1 MLCCAFER
9 SNTTTGYICC
19 GQEYFLRQL
28 LEFWLASLLCQFRW
42 PVFRNR
48 KYLHLGGIPSE
59 MQHDFSLGT
68 VNISGW
74 HRVRKIQ
81 KCIFLAFWV
90 ILSEMHSNGYKKCW
104 CKLQNFVKE
113 NQVVLK
119 LDHNPIILSWKNTA
133 KEWVSLLLS
142 HQSVMRKYL
151 HMWKEAR
158 TVDRAIQSKGTVF
171 SLLPPSKVHLKKK
184 KYPFLFSYLLHRFW
198 PFVICFSR
206 IFSPTVKDKQQK
218 KRSVTNSV

>member
-1 MLCCAFER
+1 
-9 SNTTTGYICC
+9 
-19 GQEYFLRQL
+19 
-28 LEFWLASLLCQFRW
+28 
-42 PVFRNR
+42 
-48 KYLHLGGIPSE
+48 

-184 KYPFLFSYLLHRFW
+184 KSILSCFL
-198 PFVICFSR
+198 ICFIDFDPLS
-206 IFSPTVKDKQQK
+206 FASPEFFLQLWKTNNR
-218 KRSVTNSV
+218 KREVLQILYSY